1 MMRRPKKTITQ
12 VATGGTTVQDKT
24 PEWIRAMHAHYNE
37 TGTYRAVDVQR
48 VLGDP
53 RKSVEGPVS
62 SELAA
67 ASRSRR
73 D

>member
-1 MMRRPKKTITQ
+1 M
-12 VATGGTTVQDKT
+12 QDKT

>member
-1 MMRRPKKTITQ
+1 MRRQRKAVTQ
-12 VATGGTTVQDKT
+12 AAVEVTPVQDKT
-24 PEWIRAMHAHYNE
+24 PEWVRAMHAHHNE
-37 TGTYRAVDVQR
+37 TGTYRAADIQR

-62 SELAA
+62 SELVA
-67 ASRSRR
+67 ASRSRG